1 MNYELIPEKN
11 WLKRNWKWFLPTIL
25 LSFSLSIGLFIN
37 SNIDKNIVDFAQ
49 AYTDNSLYEKAI
61 EKAKSN
67 QRVLEVLGNLEPID
81 PLAIMEG
88 NAKYSNNSN
97 SVALSVRIK
106 GNKGGGKM
114 DILADKN
121 GTEWEYKKISI
132 RIKQTKEEIQ
142 IIE

>member
-1 MNYELIPEKN
+1 MDNQLIPEKS
-11 WLKRNWKWFLPTIL
+11 WHKRNWKWFLPTL
-25 LSFSLSIGLFIN
+25 FLSLTLAIGLFST
-37 SNIDKNIVDFAQ
+37 SNINTNIVDFAQ

-81 PLAIMEG
+81 PLAIIEG